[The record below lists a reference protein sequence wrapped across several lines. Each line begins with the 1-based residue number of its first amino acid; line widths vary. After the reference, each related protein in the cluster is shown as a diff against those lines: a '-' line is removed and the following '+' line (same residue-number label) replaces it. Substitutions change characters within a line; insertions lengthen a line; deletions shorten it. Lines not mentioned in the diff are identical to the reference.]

1 KFLRKFWN
9 LFFDKNGNFSLSD
22 EEPSKE
28 ALKVL
33 HTAIKKVSEDIER
46 FSFNTCVSAF
56 MMAVNDLKRLDCNN
70 RKILEQLVCLLAPFA
85 PHIAEEMWERLGH
98 SRLGGSIIDVPFPK
112 FNEEYFTEDSIKY
125 PIASNGKTRAFANF
139 PSHASNDEIGKA
151 A

>member
-1 KFLRKFWN
+1 
-9 LFFDKNGNFSLSD
+9 
-22 EEPSKE
+22 
-28 ALKVL
+28 
-33 HTAIKKVSEDIER
+33 R

-112 FNEEYFTEDSIKY
+112 FNEEYLKEDSIKY
-125 PIASNGKTRAFANF
+125 PIAINGKTRAFANF
-139 PSHASNDEIGKA
+139 PADASNDEIEKA
-151 A
+151 AVEMEDIQKWTEGKSVRKVIVVPNRMVNIVVG